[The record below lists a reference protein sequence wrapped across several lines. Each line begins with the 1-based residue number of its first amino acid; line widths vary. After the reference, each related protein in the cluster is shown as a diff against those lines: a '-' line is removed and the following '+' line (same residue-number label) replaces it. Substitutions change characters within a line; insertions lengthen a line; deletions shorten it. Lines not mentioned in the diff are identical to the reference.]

1 MPELPEMFQ
10 PGTLLQQAYRA
21 MLDYVA
27 RLNRNL
33 IAQYYQ
39 AVANYNA
46 MAKKYWSNKVVMAKV
61 SVPQVPLG
69 YDVEMD
75 GNGVRI
81 VRTSQPVCDPLP
93 LWKHEEQPEGQVVFG
108 QEVNFPVKGSFQACT
123 MVGKE
128 VKSTTVAPGTVVEHE
143 GRKYKLQ
150 HFNVPVGYV
159 AVWVPTEVEG

>member
-27 RLNRNL
+27 QLNRNL

-46 MAKKYWSNKVVMAKV
+46 MAKKYWSNKAVMDKV

-75 GNGVRI
+75 KNGVRI

-93 LWKHEEQPEGQVVFG
+93 LWKHEEQPEGQVAFG
-108 QEVNFPVKGSFQACT
+108 QQVDFPVEGSYQASA
-123 MVGKE
+123 MIGGK
-128 VKSTTVAPGTVVEHE
+128 VKTSTVAPGTVVEHE

-150 HFNVPVGYV
+150 RFNVPVGYV